1 MNRQRVSTGYAELNI
16 YNRLYNKDNLLVYE
30 KQVKAMQNRTAAGL
44 SIGARARQTVRAHRL
59 AAGYFAYAAT
69 GFVAANAFVL
79 GGLAPFGIAF
89 AASAK
94 PRYYAGATLGA
105 TLGYL
110 MSFHMMTNVKYIVAM
125 ALLFGLRVMLGSGTL
140 TRFCARVPDRL

>member
-79 GGLAPFGIAF
+79 GGLRRLALR
-89 AASAK
+89 SL
-94 PRYYAGATLGA
+94 PRPSRAI
-105 TLGYL
+105 
-110 MSFHMMTNVKYIVAM
+110 MP
-125 ALLFGLRVMLGSGTL
+125 
-140 TRFCARVPDRL
+140 ARRLARRWAI